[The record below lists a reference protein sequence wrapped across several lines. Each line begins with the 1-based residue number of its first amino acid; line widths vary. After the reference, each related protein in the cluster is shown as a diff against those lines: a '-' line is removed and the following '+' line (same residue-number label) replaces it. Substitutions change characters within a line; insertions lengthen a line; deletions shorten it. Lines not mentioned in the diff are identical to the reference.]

1 MAPLMAG
8 ARRTEGPMEFLEYDF
23 MRKALL
29 GLVLLAPACAMI
41 GVQVV
46 NFRMSYFSDAISH
59 SSIAALAVALL
70 LGVPALGIML
80 PFGIAVAWAVLVVR
94 RKTALSSDTV
104 IGVLSA
110 TLVAAGLAF
119 ASGHEASQRLET
131 LLFGRDILILRNG
144 DLAGVLGLF
153 VAVAIFQWRFFNELL
168 LIGID
173 ASLARSR
180 GLNVDTIELVFGML
194 LAVVVLV
201 AIQFVGLLLVTA
213 MLIIPAATAR
223 NLAQSASG
231 MFWWSVCLATLTATG
246 GLALSYYADART
258 GACVVL
264 LSAGAFFGSMLIRSI
279 RTGGAA
285 AALRS

>member
-1 MAPLMAG
+1 
-8 ARRTEGPMEFLEYDF
+8 MEFLEYDF
-23 MRKALL
+23 MRRALL

-59 SSIAALAVALL
+59 SSIAALAVALAIGL
-70 LGVPALGIML
+70 PSLGVML
-80 PFGIAVAWAVLVVR
+80 PFGIAVAWAVLFVR
-94 RKTALSSDTV
+94 RKTSLSSDTV

-110 TLVAAGLAF
+110 TLVAAGLVF
-119 ASGHEASQRLET
+119 TSSHEASQRLQT

-144 DLAGVLGLF
+144 DVLGVLGLF
-153 VAVAIFQWRFFNELL
+153 AAVALFQWRYFNELL

-180 GLNVDTIELVFGML
+180 GVAVDAIELGFAML

-231 MFWWSVCLATLTATG
+231 MFWWSILVSLLMAAA
-246 GLALSYYADART
+246 GLALSFYADTRT

-264 LSAGAFFGSMLIRSI
+264 LGAVAFFGSM
-279 RTGGAA
+279 
-285 AALRS
+285 ALRPLRRANAGGT

>member
-1 MAPLMAG
+1 
-8 ARRTEGPMEFLEYDF
+8 MEILDYDF
-23 MRKALL
+23 MRRALV
-29 GLVLLAPACAMI
+29 GLVLLAPACAMM

-70 LGVPALGIML
+70 VGAPVLGVML
-80 PFGIAVAWAVLVVR
+80 PFGIAVAWAVLFVR

-119 ASGHEASQRLET
+119 TSGHEASQRLDA
-131 LLFGRDILILRNG
+131 LLFGRDVLILRDG
-144 DLAGVLGLF
+144 DLLGVLGLF
-153 VAVAIFQWRFFNELL
+153 GAVALFEWRHFNELL

-180 GLNVDTIELVFGML
+180 GVPVGAIELIFAML

-213 MLIIPAATAR
+213 LLIIPAATAR
-223 NLAQSASG
+223 NLARSAAG
-231 MFWWSVCLATLTATG
+231 MFWWAVGLSTLTATA
-246 GLALSYYADART
+246 GLALSFYADART
-258 GACVVL
+258 GACIVVL
-264 LSAGAFFGSMLIRSI
+264 AATAFFGSMMVRRLRS
-279 RTGGAA
+279 GGAA
-285 AALRS
+285 LKPAG

>member
-1 MAPLMAG
+1 
-8 ARRTEGPMEFLEYDF
+8 MEFLEFDF

-59 SSIAALAVALL
+59 SSIAALAIALI
-70 LGVPALGIML
+70 LGVPTLGVML
-80 PFGIAVAWAVLVVR
+80 PFGIAVAWAVLYVR

-110 TLVAAGLAF
+110 TLVAVGLAF

-131 LLFGRDILILRNG
+131 LLFGRDILILRG
-144 DLAGVLGLF
+144 RDLVGLLGLF
-153 VAVAIFQWRFFNELL
+153 AAVAFFQWRYFNELL

-180 GLNVDTIELVFGML
+180 GVDVDGIELIFAML
-194 LAVVVLV
+194 LAVVVLI

-213 MLIIPAATAR
+213 MLIIPAAAAR

-231 MFWWSVCLATLTATG
+231 MFWWSVSIATVTATA
-246 GLALSYYADART
+246 GLMLSYYADART

-264 LSAGAFFGSMLIRSI
+264 LGAAAFFGSML
-279 RTGGAA
+279 
-285 AALRS
+285 LRSLRNGSEPMTSKS